1 MAEITPLSKDA
12 FVTMAMCEEC
22 KKPFGITVD
31 KVSNRLFKFVWSF
44 KIDVDKAHREGY
56 DATHV
61 RGDVTEDARYPGC
74 PHCGSKQW
82 YICTNCSTIVCYH
95 GQSYVTCPKCGTS
108 GEITSVEEI
117 DLKGGSY

>member
-44 KIDVDKAHREGY
+44 KIDADKAHREGY
-56 DATHV
+56 DATPV
-61 RGDVTEDARYPGC
+61 RGDVTEDAR
-74 PHCGSKQW
+74 
-82 YICTNCSTIVCYH
+82 YH

-117 DLKGGSY
+117 DIKGGSY